1 MAYPQDCHLCSKA
14 VESWDDGVV
23 CSKCWHNPSLTKLFK
38 GEDCCTKCN
47 ALMPAVRHFS
57 APPNQ
62 ANQFAEIENSRAAL
76 LSKET
81 FSDVN
86 RLDEM
91 AQTRWCRQC
100 EAMPFAFART
110 CGAYSG
116 TLAANIL
123 FLKSQPHICRRLR
136 EIIRQ
141 TFTAQAKFLA
151 SDFVLPVPL
160 HSKRKI
166 ERGFNQAELLAK
178 VLAADFNL
186 RFAADALVRVKNTD
200 RHRAGMDALD
210 RLKSIERAFQL
221 TNKSLIKNAS
231 VLLVD
236 DVFTTG
242 STICEAAKTL
252 LDAGA
257 AHVQVF
263 TIAKVT
269 DVSDDV

>member
-1 MAYPQDCHLCSKA
+1 MIRALQSFRDGLLSMAYPQDCHLCSKA

-123 FLKSQPHICRRLR
+123 FLKSQPQAVSYTETAPSGEANTP
-136 EIIRQ
+136 EIFKKLGVTSEAVRKYQ
-141 TFTAQAKFLA
+141 TIK
-151 SDFVLPVPL
+151 
-160 HSKRKI
+160 
-166 ERGFNQAELLAK
+166 EE
-178 VLAADFNL
+178 
-186 RFAADALVRVKNTD
+186 
-200 RHRAGMDALD
+200 
-210 RLKSIERAFQL
+210 QL
-221 TNKSLIKNAS
+221 
-231 VLLVD
+231 
-236 DVFTTG
+236 
-242 STICEAAKTL
+242 
-252 LDAGA
+252 
-257 AHVQVF
+257 
-263 TIAKVT
+263 
-269 DVSDDV
+269 